1 MSFIAKNPLSLPE
14 IEHTPSTPSGT
25 RGLFAKKDG
34 FYEVDASGKE
44 NKYTRDIDVKNSY
57 KYYGDAGIVPSAQS
71 FFYFE
76 TDASTKTAT
85 IKLFTNET
93 DLTNLDIVVP
103 YEYKLD
109 NGEVYTVTK
118 IGIGAFDGYD
128 CIDIDSIRLP
138 NTIIEIANLA
148 FCGCEDWSLKS
159 IELPDSIITI
169 GANAILMLNNL
180 TDVYFKGSKE
190 QWDNININPMNEELL
205 SATIHYDWVPATK
218 GYVNEKIKDISII
231 GGSTPVQAYV
241 NILGA
246 AENPSAW
253 VAENVTDDSGDIIGV
268 RYGQRVNVNNAEI
281 TRNSKVD
288 LQINSEQMVIF
299 YEKDLAFVAENED
312 GVVTVYCI
320 GQIPQNDYR
329 IQATVTE
336 VVIDG

>member
-14 IEHTPSTPSGT
+14 IKHTPSTPSGT

-34 FYEVDASGKE
+34 FYEVDTSGKA

-118 IGIGAFDGYD
+118 IGTGAFSDPN
-128 CIDIDSIRLP
+128 CIDIASLRLP
-138 NTIIEIANLA
+138 NTIVEIETDA
-148 FCGCEDWSLKS
+148 FNTYGDWLLKS
-159 IELPDSIITI
+159 FEFPDSITII
-169 GANAILMLNNL
+169 GARVFLNQSSL
-180 TDVYFKGSKE
+180 TDIYFKGSKE
-190 QWDNININPMNEELL
+190 QWDNINIDPMNEELL
-205 SATIHYDWVPATK
+205 SATIHYDWVPATE
-218 GYVNEKIKDISII
+218 GYVNSKIA
-231 GGSTPVQAYV
+231 GLSTPVQAYV

-253 VAENVTDDSGDIIGV
+253 KVENVTDASGNVIGV
-268 RYGQRVNVNNAEI
+268 RYGQVVNVNNAEI
-281 TRNSKVD
+281 TCNSKVD
-288 LQINSEQMVIF
+288 LQIDSEQMVIF

-312 GVVTVYCI
+312 GVVTIYCI

-336 VVIDG
+336 VV